1 MKASK
6 ADIPFRV
13 DFSIDDDNIDVV
25 KSAQTT
31 AAEWTR
37 YEIKVDLSDKTS
49 EDLST
54 LRIRIRPN
62 CTSSG
67 SVKTKPL
74 LTISMTSASHRP
86 PLKKKSPMK
95 ESKKSSSPMEISKS
109 EILIQVLLWEQI
121 RGDLI

>member
-67 SVKTKPL
+67 SVKNEAVTYYIDD
-74 LTISMTSASHRP
+74 ISFTSASSEEEKP
-86 PLKKKSPMK
+86 DEGEQK
-95 ESKKSSSPMEISKS
+95 EFITN
-109 EILIQVLLWEQI
+109 
-121 RGDLI
+121 GDFEYCNP